1 MGQIG
6 NRLGVARMI
15 TRCQGGGD
23 KKAGLVP
30 TATGQMLSHPF
41 AWRAALGGLASGSG
55 GNAGVGGAGR
65 GNGGNKV
72 FKISTVNQIGGIG
85 RYRTMTGTPRDGV
98 NRKSILVGANNC
110 SMTVNRTN
118 WNNPPG
124 RNVIVAP

>member
-30 TATGQMLSHPF
+30 TATGQMLSQPF
-41 AWRAALGGLASGSG
+41 AWRAALGGLATH
-55 GNAGVGGAGR
+55 GNGR

-72 FKISTVNQIGGIG
+72 FKISTVNQLGGIG
-85 RYRTMTGTPRDGV
+85 RHRTMTGPPADGV
-98 NRKSILVGANNC
+98 QKNAILAGARNC
-110 SMTVNRTN
+110 RMTVNRTN
-118 WNNPPG
+118 WNNPPTM
-124 RNVIVAP
+124 RVIVAK